1 MGESEGRIF
10 GGQRASQ
17 CISRH
22 RMKIWNE
29 EVGKREKEFR
39 EKVNTE
45 DRDL

>member
-1 MGESEGRIF
+1 
-10 GGQRASQ
+10 
-17 CISRH
+17 
-22 RMKIWNE
+22 MKIWNE